1 LGKDESHSSACWG
14 STPPASTGEAVTRSR
29 YNLTVLISVTIS
41 SMLLRCSGL
50 PSSGR
55 AAAQPGVGARDRE
68 PIKVHNRAR
77 KGGADAR
84 CALAVGGS
92 AAEQRGVL
100 FAGIASD

>member
-1 LGKDESHSSACWG
+1 
-14 STPPASTGEAVTRSR
+14 
-29 YNLTVLISVTIS
+29 
-41 SMLLRCSGL
+41 MLLLLRAPEL
-50 PSSGR
+50 GR

-77 KGGADAR
+77 KGCADPR

-100 FAGIASD
+100 FAGIACD